1 MSCSASVVP
10 QVFSMSMAQFVS
22 VLDVSDAESDNGIKR
37 GVWSN
42 VTAPTASVFAALPA
56 FGFMLVCLG
65 FDVGWSEADASTM
78 RMCVWWR

>member
-10 QVFSMSMAQFVS
+10 QVFSMSMSQFVS

-42 VTAPTASVFAALPA
+42 VTVWFYLPRRVA
-56 FGFMLVCLG
+56 EDFLWVRFEL
-65 FDVGWSEADASTM
+65 
-78 RMCVWWR
+78 

>member
-10 QVFSMSMAQFVS
+10 QVFSISMAQFVS

-42 VTAPTASVFAALPA
+42 VTVWFYLRRRLAE
-56 FGFMLVCLG
+56 GFL
-65 FDVGWSEADASTM
+65 
-78 RMCVWWR
+78 